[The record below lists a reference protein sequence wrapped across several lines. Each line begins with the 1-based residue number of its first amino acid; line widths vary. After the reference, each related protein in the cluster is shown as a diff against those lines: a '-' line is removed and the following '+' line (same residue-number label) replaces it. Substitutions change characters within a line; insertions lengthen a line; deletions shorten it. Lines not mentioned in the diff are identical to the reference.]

1 MTYEEILS
9 VRVKWN
15 MERKSDLG
23 AVRLMTYANK
33 PDSGLDM
40 LLTSARWS
48 GIPIKVA
55 IYGVVVTELLISVI
69 MLILVSLNHST

>member
-1 MTYEEILS
+1 MTYEEVHS
-9 VRVKWN
+9 VRVKWS
-15 MERKSDLG
+15 MERKSGLG

-33 PDSGLDM
+33 PDSGLDI

-48 GIPIKVA
+48 GISIKVA

-69 MLILVSLNHST
+69 MLIVVSLNHST